1 MDSLLVEMRK
11 SENSYLR
18 ILMMV
23 LAVMAIT
30 GTVVGLGVLYY
41 SIWQTDHVMWRL
53 AMGRVDTAITHE
65 NYTEAR
71 REIDEFISL
80 PIWDSTSNQCGRT
93 TSKIQKATQNLK
105 RQCTMSLNA
114 DLAR

>member
-80 PIWDSTSNQCGRT
+80 PIWDST
-93 TSKIQKATQNLK
+93 
-105 RQCTMSLNA
+105 
-114 DLAR
+114 